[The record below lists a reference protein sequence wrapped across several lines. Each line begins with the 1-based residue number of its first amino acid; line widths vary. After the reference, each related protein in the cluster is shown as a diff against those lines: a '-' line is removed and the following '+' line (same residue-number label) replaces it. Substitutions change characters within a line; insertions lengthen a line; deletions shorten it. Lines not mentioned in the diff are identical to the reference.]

1 MLAVSSTAGVIT
13 PRAVVF
19 AAGTPPTLEGLD
31 LQLPADTVKGYL
43 VVTEPVPVTLPGMV
57 APLATQL
64 EDGRL
69 PAGGTLDIGDA
80 TAGVRTEVTDRIRA
94 ELAAALPL
102 LGRVRLTHRWCC
114 WRPRHPDGLP
124 VIDRLPGLGNSWIT
138 SGHYRT
144 GILMGPAT
152 GSALPDGLP
161 AASDL
166 LTPSPGPSTGTSRPD
181 R

>member
-1 MLAVSSTAGVIT
+1 
-13 PRAVVF
+13 
-19 AAGTPPTLEGLD
+19 
-31 LQLPADTVKGYL
+31 
-43 VVTEPVPVTLPGMV
+43 MV

-69 PAGGTLDIGDA
+69 LAGGTLDIGDA
-80 TAGVRTEVTDRIRA
+80 TAGVRTDVTDRIRA

-102 LGRVRLTHRWCC
+102 LARVRLTHRWCC

-124 VIDRLPGLGNSWIT
+124 VIDRLPGLGNAWIT

-144 GILMGPAT
+144 GILMARRPAQR
-152 GSALPDGLP
+152 SPDGLP

>member
-1 MLAVSSTAGVIT
+1 VLAVSSTAGVIT
-13 PRAVVF
+13 PGAVVF
-19 AAGTPPTLEGLD
+19 ATGTPPTLEGLD
-31 LQLPADTVKGYL
+31 LQLPADTVKGHL
-43 VVTEPVPVTLPGMV
+43 VVTEPVPITLPGMV

-94 ELAAALPL
+94 ELAAALPFL
-102 LGRVRLTHRWCC
+102 ARVRLTHRWCC

-152 GSALPDGLP
+152 GSALARWLASGQRP
-161 AASDL
+161 AH
-166 LTPSPGPSTGTSRPD
+166 TEPGAIHRHFSS
-181 R
+181 

>member
-1 MLAVSSTAGVIT
+1 
-13 PRAVVF
+13 
-19 AAGTPPTLEGLD
+19 
-31 LQLPADTVKGYL
+31 
-43 VVTEPVPVTLPGMV
+43 VVTEPVPITLPGMV

-69 PAGGTLDIGDA
+69 LAGGTLDIGDA
-80 TAGVRTEVTDRIRA
+80 TAGVRTDVTDRIRA

-102 LGRVRLTHRWCC
+102 LARVRLTHRWCC

-124 VIDRLPGLGNSWIT
+124 VIDRLPGLGNAWIT

-152 GSALPDGLP
+152 GSALARWIASGQRP
-161 AASDL
+161 AHTEPWAIHRHFS
-166 LTPSPGPSTGTSRPD
+166 S
-181 R
+181 